1 MSNPHVSIGPFR
13 RLPQAR
19 RCRDIPA
26 MLLLSLLAAAVSAA
40 APPPDSLARSIAV
53 APQESLRVTM
63 MGPELGAP
71 VVIIPGLISPAYA
84 FRNILPPLADAG
96 VRAVVIEPLG
106 VGHSS
111 HPGGDADYS
120 HTAQAARIAAVMDT
134 LGIRSAVVM
143 GHTVG
148 TAMALRLA
156 VARPD
161 LVSRL
166 LLLEGGALENAAV
179 PGVKT
184 ALKFSFLVRI
194 FGGRGRVKKEIKK
207 GLIGNS
213 VDSTWVTDELIE
225 RYTEGSAGDMG
236 GVLRAL
242 KGMQKAVERDSLS
255 PQLSSLQPP
264 VRLLLGGGPYLNG
277 GTGLSEGRIRSL
289 QRRVPVFS
297 MDSIPGVGM
306 HLHEERPDLIVAEI
320 LREVEAARQ

>member
-1 MSNPHVSIGPFR
+1 
-13 RLPQAR
+13 
-19 RCRDIPA
+19 
-26 MLLLSLLAAAVSAA
+26 MLGLALLTTVLSTGAPSL
-40 APPPDSLARSIAV
+40 PDSLARSIAIT
-53 APQESLRVTM
+53 PQESLRVTI
-63 MGPELGAP
+63 MGPEQGPP

-84 FRNILPPLADAG
+84 FRNILPRLADAG

-106 VGHSS
+106 VGNST
-111 HPGGDADYS
+111 HPGGDTDYS
-120 HTAQAARIAAVMDT
+120 HTAQAARIAAAMDT
-134 LGIRSAVVM
+134 LGISRAVVM

-161 LVSRL
+161 LVGRL

-194 FGGRGRVKKEIKK
+194 FGGRGRVRKEIKK

-225 RYTEGSAGDMG
+225 RYTEGNSGDIG

-242 KGMQKAVERDSLS
+242 KGMQKAVEPDSLA
-255 PQLSSLQPP
+255 PQLTGLQAP
-264 VRLLLGGGPYLNG
+264 VHLLLGGGVRING
-277 GTGLSEGRIRSL
+277 ADGLSAGRIRTL
-289 QRRVPVFS
+289 ERRVPVFT
-297 MDSIPGVGM
+297 MDSIPDVGL
-306 HLHEERPDLIVAEI
+306 HLHEERPDLIVAEV
-320 LREVEAARQ
+320 LREVQLNGPEVARP